1 VPDVGGCARRFWSG
15 YWLRILATTSAAAL
29 TVALLAQLLG
39 GRATFGQNLAVALI
53 HANCIGLLAA
63 LTLPWVGRRID
74 RTRTTARIF
83 VLVAVLMG
91 LAVVGSLLAGGV
103 VSLLGILPPG
113 RALTSVWVSLQISVV
128 TTLVFGTSM
137 ALYETMRSRLE
148 ATTLELR
155 TQELERE
162 RAQKL
167 ATEARL
173 ASLES
178 RLQPHFLFNTLNS
191 ISALIQED
199 PARAEQMVE
208 RLATLLRFALDAT
221 ERSTVP
227 LGEELRIVTDY
238 LEIEQARLGG
248 RLRYAVD
255 VPSELKAVPV
265 PPLALQTLVENS
277 VKHVAA
283 PRRAGATI
291 RIEARAVERGVALA
305 VWDDGPGVRLDV
317 AAAGH
322 GLDNLRGRLAAL
334 FGSAARL
341 DAVTRDGGSVVTIE
355 LPPGPGQPAA
365 RP

>member
-1 VPDVGGCARRFWSG
+1 VPADRRSG

-29 TVALLAQLLG
+29 TVTLLAQLFG
-39 GRATFGQNLAVALI
+39 SRDTFGRHLAVALI

-63 LTLPWVGRRID
+63 LVLPRVGRRID
-74 RTRTTARIF
+74 RARTTARMA
-83 VLVAVLMG
+83 VLVAVLTG
-91 LAVVGSLLAGGV
+91 LAAVGSLLAGGIV
-103 VSLLGILPPG
+103 TLLGIFPPA
-113 RALTSVWVSLQISVV
+113 RALASVWDGLRVSMVI
-128 TTLVFGTSM
+128 TLVFGTSM

-162 RAQKL
+162 RAEKL

-191 ISALIQED
+191 ISALIQDD
-199 PARAEQMVE
+199 PARAERMVE
-208 RLATLLRFALDAT
+208 RLAALLRFALDAT
-221 ERSTVP
+221 GRSTVP

-238 LEIEQARLGG
+238 LEIEQARLGD
-248 RLRYAVD
+248 RLRYVIA
-255 VPSELKAVPV
+255 VPSELEAVPV

-277 VKHVAA
+277 VKHVAT

-291 RIEARAVERGVALA
+291 RIEVHADERGVRLA
-305 VWDDGPGVRLDV
+305 VWDDGPGVRLDG
-317 AAAGH
+317 AATAGH

-334 FGSAARL
+334 YGATARL
-341 DAVTRDGGSVVTIE
+341 DAATRAGGGVVTIE